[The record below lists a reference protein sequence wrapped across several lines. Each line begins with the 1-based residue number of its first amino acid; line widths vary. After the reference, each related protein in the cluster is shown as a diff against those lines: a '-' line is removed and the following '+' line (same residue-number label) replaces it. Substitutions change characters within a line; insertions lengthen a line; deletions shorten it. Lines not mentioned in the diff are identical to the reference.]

1 MLITMICLKLS
12 QGYSR
17 ICMYVI
23 STRIFLSR
31 GRGNHSKRFYDTKEI
46 PRDSLRHFPFRF
58 CVFSFR
64 FLLQHLTLTLRLTW
78 RARKPKSLIL
88 WFRWPVL
95 LLLGRYKCY
104 TCSRGGRWV
113 VTLFQKGFN
122 SQLPRRK
129 FGTSKP
135 ESVSTVTPDYLYGFL
150 WAGFL
155 NGLTLWKFHKQ
166 SFRGVIK
173 FMMGSRKCKWKYIYS
188 KYRSWNISSLYIV
201 NRVEAKN
208 DLQTRKRG

>member
-1 MLITMICLKLS
+1 MTAPALRYACLTKETSPCSTSSTASLATFCLILIMLITMICLKLS

-23 STRIFLSR
+23 SARIFLCR

-104 TCSRGGRWV
+104 TCSRGGRWAMV
-113 VTLFQKGFN
+113 DTFFV
-122 SQLPRRK
+122 
-129 FGTSKP
+129 SK
-135 ESVSTVTPDYLYGFL
+135 
-150 WAGFL
+150 
-155 NGLTLWKFHKQ
+155 
-166 SFRGVIK
+166 
-173 FMMGSRKCKWKYIYS
+173 
-188 KYRSWNISSLYIV
+188 
-201 NRVEAKN
+201 RVQFAI
-208 DLQTRKRG
+208 T